1 MFKSIHGYQMRH
13 KINSLRLIRGV
24 NLEEGLYE
32 VFIPLK
38 KEEAIQIQKQSYIT
52 TTSMRFLKKIP
63 QKHRKPCYFGN
74 TKITRKSMH
83 LHYLTIAEIS
93 FSILEDFAKD
103 AN

>member
-52 TTSMRFLKKIP
+52 TTSMRFFKKNP
-63 QKHRKPCYFGN
+63 SKTQKALLFWKHKNYKEEYALALFDNC
-74 TKITRKSMH
+74 
-83 LHYLTIAEIS
+83 
-93 FSILEDFAKD
+93 
-103 AN
+103 